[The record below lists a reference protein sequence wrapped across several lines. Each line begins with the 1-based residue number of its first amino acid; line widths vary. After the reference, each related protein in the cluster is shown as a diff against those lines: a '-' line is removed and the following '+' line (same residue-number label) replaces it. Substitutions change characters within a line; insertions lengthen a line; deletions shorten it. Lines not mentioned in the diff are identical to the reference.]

1 MMSRQSP
8 VAPAD
13 ASAISGGSAP
23 PLLSV
28 VFSFRNEEETLPE
41 LIDRTTAMLRSL
53 EDAGEL
59 SGSEIIFVDDDS
71 VDRSAAIIRERA
83 DRDPRIRMVTTSRR
97 FGVSPCVLAGMQYA
111 VGDAVVYLD
120 ADLQDPPELIPE
132 LVRAWRSGGDVDV
145 VHTQRTARD
154 GETWLKLSITRLGY
168 FLLQRLSSIP
178 IHREVGD
185 FKLLSRRAVDHL
197 LQLKEANPFLRGLV
211 SWIGFKQVIV
221 PYERH
226 ERFAGVTK
234 FPILDSKVIANFL
247 NSALI
252 SFSDAPLKLSLGL
265 GVITF
270 VMAAAYAVF
279 IVIAKFCGMTVP
291 GYAALTIILLVSLS
305 LQAIFHG
312 VAGLYLYAIFLET
325 KNRPRYLIRETF
337 GFEDGR
343 RAGNGR
349 ENR

>member
-1 MMSRQSP
+1 MMSRQPAAAPTEHSRTSGSP
-8 VAPAD
+8 VRPV
-13 ASAISGGSAP
+13 
-23 PLLSV
+23 LSV

-41 LIDRTTAMLRSL
+41 LIDRTTAVLRGL

-71 VDRSAAIIRERA
+71 VDGSAEIIRERA
-83 DRDPRIRMVTTSRR
+83 VRDGRIRMLTMSRR
-97 FGVSPCVLAGMQYA
+97 FGVSPCAIAGIEHA

-154 GETWLKLSITRLGY
+154 GETWLKLGITRVGY

-197 LQLKEANPFLRGLV
+197 LELKESNPFLRGLV
-211 SWIGFKQVIV
+211 IWIGFKQVIV
-221 PYERH
+221 PYERQP
-226 ERFAGVTK
+226 RFAGVTK

-265 GVITF
+265 GAITF
-270 VMAAAYAVF
+270 VIACAYAVF
-279 IVIAKFCGMTVP
+279 IVIAKLCGMTVP

-337 GFEDGR
+337 GFDDGR
-343 RAGNGR
+343 GGGNR
-349 ENR
+349 